1 MRLLP
6 RLAAYRGRRYV
17 ALGLLWMAT
26 QMLPFAAGLILQQ
39 VFNDATAR
47 HPAYSTALSLLAVLT
62 AAQIVQAALFWLA
75 VIHWPAWFD
84 ALGGW
89 IRANLLASILV
100 SPGPPSERMPATTG
114 EAVSRFRDDVQDLVW
129 YPDISVDLAGSL
141 LFAIASVAVMFRID
155 ALMTAAVALPLVMV
169 MVATHVL
176 STLIR
181 AYHRR
186 MREQGAA
193 VTGFIGEMFAGV
205 LVLKT
210 AGAVDRAL
218 GRFRERNARR
228 ATAAIRAQLATD
240 LMGTLGRISPGVTTG
255 LILLLAAS
263 GMRDRTFTV
272 GDLALFTTYA
282 ANLAGM
288 PWFLGRMMFRRR
300 EASVALE
307 RMGRLMPDRSQEAVL
322 ADGPVYLRGDPPPA
336 AMPERIAGLR
346 LRRLEVRG
354 LTALHTGSDAGVHAV
369 DLCLERGQ
377 LVVVTGAIGAG
388 KTTLLRA
395 LLGLIPHQAGTISW
409 NGRALADPGEVLV
422 PPQVA
427 YVGQA
432 PNLTSAALE
441 ENIRLGWESSDA
453 SLRSA
458 LEGAQLLDD
467 VGRMPSGLRTVVGPR
482 GSRLSGGQVQRA
494 AIARALVRE
503 PDLLILDDVSSAL
516 DGPTEERLWRALAGT
531 GIAILAASHRRATLR
546 RADRIILL
554 DEGRVVASG
563 RLEELVE
570 RSPGFQRLWDTP

>member
-6 RLAAYRGRRYV
+6 RLAAYRGRRYL
-17 ALGLLWMAT
+17 ALGCLWAAGQLLLFAT
-26 QMLPFAAGLILQQ
+26 GLILQQ
-39 VFNDATAR
+39 VFNDATAG
-47 HPAYSTALSLLAVLT
+47 HPAYSTSLSLLAVLAPARIVL
-62 AAQIVQAALFWLA
+62 AAIYWGAMVY
-75 VIHWPAWFD
+75 WPAWFD
-84 ALGGW
+84 AVGGW

-100 SPGPPSERMPATTG
+100 APGPPSERMPATTG
-114 EAVSRFRDDVQDLVW
+114 EAVSRFRDDVEDLGR
-129 YPDISVDLAGSL
+129 YPDIAVGVVGSL
-141 LFAIASVAVMFRID
+141 LFAVASVAVMFRID
-155 ALMTAAVALPLVMV
+155 ALMTAAVALPLVGV
-169 MVATHVL
+169 LIATHVL
-176 STLIR
+176 SSLIR

-228 ATAAIRAQLATD
+228 ATAAVRAQLATD
-240 LMGTLGRISPGVTTG
+240 LMSTLGGVSPGLTTG

-263 GMRDRTFTV
+263 GMRERTFTV

-282 ANLAGM
+282 ANLSSL
-288 PWFLGRMMFRRR
+288 PWLLGRLMFQRR
-300 EASVALE
+300 EASVAVE
-307 RMGRLMPDRSQEAVL
+307 RLGRLMPDRNPEAVL
-322 ADGPVYLRGDPPPA
+322 AEGPVYLGGDPPPA
-336 AMPERIAGLR
+336 PPAARTPELR
-346 LRRLEVRG
+346 LRTLEVRG
-354 LTALHTGSDAGVHAV
+354 LTAIHPSSDAGVR
-369 DLCLERGQ
+369 DLDLRLGRGE
-377 LVVVTGAIGAG
+377 LLVVTGPIGAG

-395 LLGLIPHQAGTISW
+395 LVGLVPRQGGSIRW
-409 NGRALADPGEVLV
+409 NGRSLTDPGEVLV

-432 PNLTSAALE
+432 PALTSAALE
-441 ENIRLGWESSDA
+441 ENIRLGWESPQA

-458 LEGAQLLDD
+458 LEAAQLSED
-467 VGRMPSGLRTVVGPR
+467 VGRMPAGLETVVGSR

-516 DGPTEERLWRALAGT
+516 DGPTEERLWEALAGT
-531 GIAILAASHRRATLR
+531 GVAILAASHRRATLR

-554 DEGRVVASG
+554 ERGRAVASG
-563 RLEELVE
+563 KLDELVE
-570 RSPGFQRLWDTP
+570 RSPSFRRLWDTP